1 MPTSARA
8 PPVPHSAPRARRP
21 EPSIS
26 GRAALRTRDRSTRRP
41 GVIVS
46 GLLATSLAAGF
57 LTQAPAAADAAVTD
71 YTLSVDADRTGPAID
86 PTMYG
91 VFFED
96 INNAADGGLYAE
108 LVQNRSFEYG
118 PVDNRSY
125 TPLTSWQHTASGGA
139 TGTLQVVDDDQ
150 RLNERNRNHLRLNL
164 AGTGG
169 GAGRFGITN
178 SGYGA
183 GMSLKD
189 GARYDFSVWARTD
202 NPTGTRLTTELRTAD
217 GGVLSAPVDIT
228 VRGDR
233 WTKYTATLVSE
244 VTTTTGRL
252 SVTAADSGTLRL
264 DMVSLFPRDTYKGRK
279 NGLRKDLARKIA
291 ALDPGFLR
299 FPGGC
304 LVNTGSHHAY
314 EAPDWERRRSYQ
326 WKDTIGPVEQ
336 RAVNANFW
344 GYHQSYGLG
353 YHEYFQFAEDIGAMP
368 LPVVPALVTGCGQ
381 NRATDDPAL
390 LKRHI
395 QDTLDLI
402 EFANGP
408 VTSTWGRKRAEMGH
422 PKPFGLTHLGVGNE
436 ENLPDAFFARF
447 TEFRKAIEAR
457 YPEITIVSNS
467 GPASGG
473 ATFDRLWDLN
483 RRAGVDLVDEHYY
496 EAPQWFLENNDR
508 YDSYDRTGPKVFL
521 GEYAS
526 RDNRFS
532 NALSEAAF
540 MTGLERNADV
550 VKLASYAPLLA
561 DVHQNQWRPDMI
573 WFDNDRSWG
582 SASYEVQKLFM
593 NNTGDRVVPSRA
605 SATPAVSGPITG
617 AVGLSTWATSAAY
630 DDVEVTAANGS
641 TLLRDDFAAGAAR
654 WTPATGRGTWAV
666 EGGAY
671 VQSDEA
677 AENTLVTAGDTHW
690 RDYDLK
696 VRATKKSG
704 KEGFLV
710 AFGVRDTGNHYW
722 WNLGGWGNTRSAV
735 EKTADGGKQTLLEN
749 PTTIE
754 TGRAYDVHV
763 QVRGRQVTLYL
774 DGQKWGSFTDDRT
787 AEPFRQVVTRDK
799 DDLVVKVVNAQ
810 AAAAR
815 TSIDLGTTRVASTA
829 RLTTLEGA
837 PDAVNTADA
846 HPIQPRRSTL
856 EGIGRTFTY
865 TFPAH
870 SVTFL
875 RIKAR

>member
-1 MPTSARA
+1 M
-8 PPVPHSAPRARRP
+8 
-21 EPSIS
+21 
-26 GRAALRTRDRSTRRP
+26 RTRNRTTRKA
-41 GVIVS
+41 GVLTG
-46 GLLATSLAAGF
+46 GLLAASLAAG
-57 LTQAPAAADAAVTD
+57 LLAHTPAAADPAATD
-71 YTLSVDADRTGPAID
+71 YALSVDAAGTGPTID

-108 LVQNRSFEYG
+108 LVQNRSFEYS

-125 TPLTSWQHTASGGA
+125 TPMTAWQQTAAGGA
-139 TGTLQVVDDDQ
+139 TGTLTVVDDAE
-150 RLNERNRNHLRLNL
+150 RLNERNRNHLRLDL

-169 GAGRFGITN
+169 TTGRFGVVN

-183 GMSLKD
+183 GIALKE
-189 GARYDFSVWARTD
+189 GRRYDFSVWARTD
-202 NPTGTRLTTELRTAD
+202 NPAGTRLTVDLRTAD
-217 GGVLSAPVDIT
+217 GTVLTAPLGVT

-233 WTKYTATLVSE
+233 WTRYTGTLVAK
-244 VTTTTGRL
+244 VTTAAGRL
-252 SVTAADSGTLRL
+252 AVTAAGSGTLRL
-264 DMVSLFPRDTYKGRK
+264 DMVSLFPRDTFKGRA
-279 NGLRKDLARKIA
+279 NGLRKDLAEKIA

-314 EAPDWERRRSYQ
+314 EAPNWERRRSYQ
-326 WKDTIGPVEQ
+326 WKDTIGPIEQ

-353 YHEYFQFAEDIGAMP
+353 YYEYFQFAEDIGAMP

-381 NRATDDPAL
+381 NQATDDPAL
-390 LKRHI
+390 LKRHV

-436 ENLPDAFFARF
+436 ENLPDAFFTRF
-447 TEFRKAIEAR
+447 TEFRKAIKAEH
-457 YPEITIVSNS
+457 PEITIVSNS
-467 GPASGG
+467 GPASSG
-473 ATFDRLWDLN
+473 ATFERLWDLN
-483 RRAGVDLVDEHYY
+483 RRAGVDMVDEHYY
-496 EAPQWFLENNDR
+496 NSPQWFLENNNR
-508 YDSYDRTGPKVFL
+508 YDSYDRNGPKVFL

-526 RDNRFS
+526 RDNRFA

-561 DVHQNQWRPDMI
+561 DVHANQWRPDMI
-573 WFDNDRSWG
+573 WFDNNRSWG
-582 SASYEVQKLFM
+582 STSYEVQKLFM

-605 SATPAVSGPITG
+605 STTPSVSGPITG

-630 DDVEVTAANGS
+630 DDVEVTAANGA
-641 TLLRDDFAAGAAR
+641 TLLKDDFSAGATR
-654 WTPATGRGTWAV
+654 WTPAAGRGTWAV
-666 EGGAY
+666 EDGAY
-671 VQSDEA
+671 AQTDEA
-677 AENTLVTAGDTHW
+677 AEDTLVTAGDPGW
-690 RDYDLK
+690 QDYDLK

-735 EKTADGGKQTLLEN
+735 EKAVDGGKQTLLEQ

-754 TGRAYDVHV
+754 TGRTYDIRV

-774 DGQKWGSFTDDRT
+774 DGQRWGSFTDDKA

-799 DDLVVKVVNAQ
+799 GDLIVKVVNAQ
-810 AAAAR
+810 ASAAR
-815 TSIDLGTTRVASTA
+815 TSIDLGTSKVAPTA
-829 RLTTLEGA
+829 RVTTLEGA
-837 PDAVNTADA
+837 PDAVNSADA
-846 HPIQPRRSTL
+846 SPVRPRESIL
-856 EGIGRTFTY
+856 EGVGRTFTY

-870 SVTFL
+870 SVTFV
-875 RIKAR
+875 RIKTVR

>member
-1 MPTSARA
+1 MR
-8 PPVPHSAPRARRP
+8 PRN
-21 EPSIS
+21 
-26 GRAALRTRDRSTRRP
+26 RTTGKA
-41 GVIVS
+41 GVVTG
-46 GLLATSLAAGF
+46 GLLATSLAAGL
-57 LTQAPAAADAAVTD
+57 LTQTPAAADPAVTD
-71 YTLSVDADRTGPAID
+71 YTLSVDAGGTGPAID

-108 LVQNRSFEYG
+108 LVQNRSFEFS
-118 PVDNRSY
+118 PVDNRAY
-125 TPLTSWQHTASGGA
+125 TPLTGWQQTASGGA
-139 TGTLQVVDDDQ
+139 TGSLTVVDDAE
-150 RLNERNRNHLRLNL
+150 RLNERNRDHLRVDL

-169 GAGRFGITN
+169 TTGRFGIVN

-183 GMSLKD
+183 GMALKE
-189 GARYDFSVWARTD
+189 GRRYDFSVWARTD
-202 NPTGTRLTTELRTAD
+202 NPAGTRLTAELRTSD
-217 GGVLSAPVDIT
+217 GTVLTAPLGVT

-233 WTKYTATLVSE
+233 WTKYTGTLVPKA
-244 VTTTTGRL
+244 TTTAGRL
-252 SVTAADSGTLRL
+252 AVTAAGSGTLRL
-264 DMVSLFPRDTYKGRK
+264 DMVSLFPRDTYKGRA
-279 NGLRKDLARKIA
+279 NGLRKDLAEKIA

-304 LVNTGSHHAY
+304 LVNTGSHDAY
-314 EAPDWERRRSYQ
+314 EAPNWERRRSYQ

-353 YHEYFQFAEDIGAMP
+353 YYEYFQFAEDIGAMP
-368 LPVVPALVTGCGQ
+368 LPVVPALVNGCGE

-422 PKPFGLTHLGVGNE
+422 PKPFGLTHLAVGNE

-447 TEFRKAIEAR
+447 TEFRKAIAAR
-457 YPEITIVSNS
+457 HPEIKVVSNS
-467 GPASGG
+467 GPAPDG

-483 RRAGVDLVDEHYY
+483 RQAGVDMVDEHYY
-496 EAPQWFLENNDR
+496 NAPQWFLENNDR
-508 YDSYDRTGPKVFL
+508 YDSYDRNGPKVFL

-526 RDNRFS
+526 RDNRFA

-561 DVHQNQWRPDMI
+561 DVDKNQWRPDMI

-582 SASYEVQKLFM
+582 STSYEVQKLFM

-605 SATPAVSGPITG
+605 SATPSVSGPITG

-630 DDVEVTAANGS
+630 DDVEVTAADGA
-641 TLLRDDFAAGAAR
+641 TLLKDDFSAGASG
-654 WTPATGRGTWAV
+654 WTPAAGRGTWAV
-666 EGGAY
+666 QDGAY
-671 VQSDEA
+671 VQTDEA
-677 AENTLVTAGDTHW
+677 AEDTLVTAGDPGW
-690 RDYDLK
+690 QDYDLK
-696 VRATKKSG
+696 VKATKKSG

-735 EKTADGGKQTLLEN
+735 EKAVDGGKQTLLEH

-754 TGRAYDVHV
+754 TGRTYDIRV

-774 DGQKWGSFTDDRT
+774 DGQKWGSFTDDKA

-799 DDLVVKVVNAQ
+799 DDLIVKVVNAQ

-815 TSIDLGTTRVASTA
+815 TTIDLGTSKVASTA

-837 PDAVNTADA
+837 PDAVNSADA
-846 HPIQPRRSTL
+846 RPVRPRESTL
-856 EGIGRTFTY
+856 KGIGRTFTH

-875 RIKAR
+875 RVRSR